1 MSIIAT
7 VSSTVPTTRPCPI
20 NMPPRRRKVAEI
32 KEEFIVQESS
42 SSSSSSSSSAS
53 NPPLSPTLST
63 CSNGTLPAMLY
74 RPHYLTGLALLI
86 GYLLKV
92 AFFSNAPHRDTILQY
107 IIYIYI
113 LLAFFLFYSIGVFQ
127 WPCCVLYS

>member
-1 MSIIAT
+1 MSNIASLSLIVT
-7 VSSTVPTTRPCPI
+7 IARPCPI

-42 SSSSSSSSSAS
+42 SSSSASS
-53 NPPLSPTLST
+53 PPLSPTHSA
-63 CSNGTLPAMLY
+63 CSNSSLPAMLY

-107 IIYIYI
+107 SLIRMY
-113 LLAFFLFYSIGVFQ
+113 FSH
-127 WPCCVLYS
+127 CVL